1 MAYKVTIQPTIE
13 PFTHTY
19 VKTWLKIPSSVT
31 IDDALIDDLIISA
44 RSWAEHCTGRA
55 LMTQTIEEYFDGWPY
70 GMIFNL
76 SVAPIQTVSSISY
89 MSSGSYVTWSA
100 SNYNVDTV
108 SEPARIVPKLTANIP
123 NYDLYT
129 PNVIKVTYTAGA
141 TARTSIP
148 MNIMQSMLQKI
159 AFMYENREDIPLSG
173 TNLPRQRSA
182 DALLMPQRL
191 L

>member
-1 MAYKVTIQPTIE
+1 MAYKVTIQPTVE
-13 PFTHTY
+13 PFTVAY
-19 VKTWLKIPSSVT
+19 VKNWLKIPSSITTEDT
-31 IDDALIDDLIISA
+31 IIDNLIHSA
-44 RSWAEHCTGRA
+44 RAWAEHGTGRA

-70 GMIFNL
+70 AMIFNL
-76 SVAPIQTVSSISY
+76 SVAPIQTVSSIAY
-89 MSSGSYVTWSA
+89 MASGSYVNWSS

-141 TARTSIP
+141 TATTLIP
-148 MNIMQSMLQKI
+148 MNIIQSMLQKI